1 MTSPKPAS
9 AFAAAVVGGGPAG
22 LMGAQVLSAAG
33 CRVTVYDQMPTPGRK
48 LLMAG
53 RGGLNLTHSEPF
65 EQFLTR
71 YGEAAPRLKPYLEAF
86 TPADLVAW
94 AQDLGQPTFVGSSGR
109 VFPKSLKASP
119 LLRAWLARLAAQGV
133 DLRTRRRWL
142 GWDDDGALVFE
153 GPEGRETARPD
164 ATLLALGGASWPG
177 LGSDGAWA
185 AVLTDQG
192 VKLTPFSAA
201 NSGFAVSWSEVFR
214 TRFAG
219 SPLKAIAVTFGET
232 RVRGEAMIAGYGLE
246 GGAIYAL
253 SARLREAI
261 ARDGSALIHID
272 LRPDL
277 TAGEITARLARGPKG
292 ASVSTALRKALAL
305 TPAAVNLL
313 REAHGLDLPAGA
325 SAMARVIKAAP
336 LRLTGVAPL
345 ARAISTAG
353 GVTLTDVDEG
363 LMLRGRDNV
372 FAAGEMLD
380 WEAPT
385 GGYLLQATLATGAAA
400 ARAML
405 ARFN

>member
-1 MTSPKPAS
+1 
-9 AFAAAVVGGGPAG
+9 
-22 LMGAQVLSAAG
+22 
-33 CRVTVYDQMPTPGRK
+33 
-48 LLMAG
+48 
-53 RGGLNLTHSEPF
+53 
-65 EQFLTR
+65 
-71 YGEAAPRLKPYLEAF
+71 
-86 TPADLVAW
+86 
-94 AQDLGQPTFVGSSGR
+94 
-109 VFPKSLKASP
+109 
-119 LLRAWLARLAAQGV
+119 V
-133 DLRTRRRWL
+133 DLRTRSRWL
-142 GWDDDGALVFE
+142 GWDDDGALAFD

-185 AVLTDQG
+185 AILADQG

-201 NSGFAVSWSEVFR
+201 NSGFVTPWSEVFR

-219 SPLKAIAVTFGET
+219 CPLKAIAVTFGET
-232 RVRGEAMIAGYGLE
+232 TVRGEAMIAGYGLE

-261 ARDGSALIHID
+261 ARDGSALVHID

-325 SAMARVIKAAP
+325 SALARAVKAAP
-336 LRLTGVAPL
+336 VRLTGTAPL

-353 GVTLTDVDEG
+353 GIKLSDVDES
-363 LMLRGRDNV
+363 LRLRGRDKV

-405 ARFN
+405 AEFS